1 MNNRKLLRIICI
13 GLFLLIL
20 ISMQAWFFAWVSNIT
35 LAVFE
40 VGLILIMF
48 VYLNNNKKTSS
59 KSNLYILAAVF
70 LFFVGLFNRSS
81 TIVTIVS
88 YALVVSIM
96 YLLMRFPQDAK
107 NTILQFATK
116 WFSLLLLI
124 SVAAWLIHFVVSLPN
139 IGNVYYAD
147 NRIGESINYIFF
159 TDLPSDIRFK
169 SVFLEPG
176 HVSSVAAFFVI
187 ANRFIIFGNNPNVWF
202 GGLYDICNWIP
213 FLFNRNRSYT
223 VCLKESNTNGFVS
236 WNGDIFLF
244 FL

>member
-159 TDLPSDIRFK
+159 KITMEN
-169 SVFLEPG
+169 VF
-176 HVSSVAAFFVI
+176 F
-187 ANRFIIFGNNPNVWF
+187 
-202 GGLYDICNWIP
+202 D
-213 FLFNRNRSYT
+213 
-223 VCLKESNTNGFVS
+223 
-236 WNGDIFLF
+236 
-244 FL
+244 